1 MSAAGGAK
9 VSELAG
15 PDPRRSQASVSNEN
29 SMRSVES
36 SVTSQSALLNNHNS
50 KKPAAPQKFNNFGD
64 DDMMPKRKT
73 RRFKDPYAIDLS
85 DEEDEFDA
93 LPAKPVSQEESLA
106 DFLRNVP
113 PPAQPTTTPIFQ
125 AVERPVAK
133 KASAPSLMAR
143 LSRNSN
149 SHSKPTSAHSSSQ
162 SITRAKNHAPQSPHN
177 IPITASKTVISP
189 SSASSPA
196 SARRANA
203 IANSN
208 YVSRL
213 DSERKPGKVL
223 QKSYEP
229 RDVVGTRGPARTATS
244 DLADFL
250 RNTPPP
256 PSNGPQ
262 RLSIGPEPKEEG
274 GFARMFGRRKKAAAA

>member
-1 MSAAGGAK
+1 MSGTGGVK
-9 VSELAG
+9 VSELTG

-36 SVTSQSALLNNHNS
+36 SVTSQTALLNNYNS
-50 KKPAAPQKFNNFGD
+50 KKSTAPQMSNNFGD

-73 RRFKDPYAIDLS
+73 RRVRDPYAIDFS
-85 DEEDEFDA
+85 DEEDEFDTP
-93 LPAKPVSQEESLA
+93 PAKPESQEESLA

-113 PPAQPTTTPIFQ
+113 PPAQPTTTPIFR
-125 AVERPVAK
+125 ASERPVVK

-162 SITRAKNHAPQSPHN
+162 SITRANNAPIK
-177 IPITASKTVISP
+177 IPISASKTVIKHSST
-189 SSASSPA
+189 SSASNG
-196 SARRANA
+196 RANSG
-203 IANSN
+203 ANSN

-223 QKSYEP
+223 QKSFEP
-229 RDVVGTRGPARTATS
+229 REAVGTRGPARTATS

-262 RLSIGPEPKEEG
+262 RLSISSEPKEEG
-274 GFARMFGRRKKAAAA
+274 GFARILSRMKKASAA